1 MEISGQYL
9 EYSEYTSLGGTLEE
23 TPFSILEY
31 NARMKI
37 DERTFGRLKN
47 LDEIPEEVKMC
58 VFSLIR
64 TLDSYSSYAEN
75 NKNITSESI
84 DGYSISYKGASKDIT
99 EAMNKEVEDII
110 NTYLSNV
117 LIDNIPVLFR
127 GVR

>member
-9 EYSEYTSLGGTLEE
+9 EYTEYIDLGGTLDQ

-47 LDEIPEEVKMC
+47 LDTQPEEVKMC
-58 VFSLIR
+58 VFSLIGI
-64 TLDSYSSYAEN
+64 LNGYESYN
-75 NKNITSESI
+75 GTNKNVASESI
-84 DGYSISYKGASKDIT
+84 DGYSVSYVGANKNVN
-99 EAMNKEVEDII
+99 EAMNKEIEDTI

-117 LIDNIPVLFR
+117 LVDNIPVLFR
-127 GVR
+127 GVK

>member
-37 DERTFGRLKN
+37 DERTFGRLKD
-47 LDEIPEEVKMC
+47 LETQPQEVKMC
-58 VFSLIR
+58 VFSLIK
-64 TLDSYSSYAEN
+64 TLDSYSSYTEN
-75 NKNITSESI
+75 NKSISSEST
-84 DGYSISYKGASKDIT
+84 DGYSVSYKGASKEIT
-99 EAMNKEVEDII
+99 EAMNKEIEDII

-117 LIDNIPVLFR
+117 LVDNIPVLYR